1 MFKVK
6 AAIITLNG
14 RITLGQHNIRSIDI
28 ASLKTFVANRM
39 NYNEVDF
46 VSTTK
51 KRLKSDDP
59 EAVSYYKDASNTSLL
74 LYDDI
79 YVYNSTANFIGGAIQ
94 PHTVKQLKEISTHKG
109 RLFYIQTDPQ
119 LHLVNLATIIF
130 DALQKG
136 RKLTFANDL
145 RLTLDDV
152 EKMKQTSWTVLY
164 NGKNTDNYQNFYLKK
179 IASNHRCIIS
189 SFEYVDYF
197 EKLYATIPMELS
209 NDKPLDIR
217 EYDLVYYGNW
227 RPERAK
233 AFKKYFENNGLKN
246 YLIGIKPSHLDKV
259 IIHEVAFNDYTDH
272 SLLGNEINRAIASIV
287 IGDPTHG
294 DTEVKT
300 ARFFENIKCKVVSFI
315 DVQYDPKRVLYQNE
329 LLKSHLYVK
338 DGKELAQKLHKIKVR
353 KGLFERI
360 IDLQL
365 NELQYYY
372 K

>member
-1 MFKVK
+1 MK

-28 ASLKTFVANRM
+28 AALSKFIHHKFDYT
-39 NYNEVDF
+39 EVDF

-51 KRLKSDDP
+51 KRMKPDDP
-59 EAVSYYKDASNTSLL
+59 EAVNYYKDSQVTSLL
-74 LYDDI
+74 DYEHI
-79 YVYNSTANFIGGAIQ
+79 YVYNSTANFIGGSIQ
-94 PHTVKQLKEISTHKG
+94 PHTVKQLKEIASHKG

-119 LHLVNLATIIF
+119 LHLVDLATVIF

-145 RLTLDDV
+145 RLTSADV
-152 EKMKQTSWTVLY
+152 EKIKQQSWTVLY
-164 NGKNTDNYQNFYLKK
+164 NGKNTDNYLNFYLKK
-179 IASNHRCIIS
+179 IATNHRCKIS
-189 SFEYVDYF
+189 GFEYVDFF
-197 EKLYATIPMELS
+197 ERLYATVPMELS
-209 NDKPLDIR
+209 EDRPLDKR
-217 EYDLVYYGNW
+217 DYDLVYYGNW

-233 AFKKYFENNGLKN
+233 AFKKYFVNNGLRN
-246 YLIGIKPSHLDKV
+246 YLLGIKPSHLKDIV
-259 IIHEVAFNDYTDH
+259 VHDTVFNDYVNH
-272 SLLGNEINRAIASIV
+272 SLLGNEINKAIASVV

-294 DTEVKT
+294 DSEVKT
-300 ARFFENIKCKVVSFI
+300 ARFFENIKCRVVSFI
-315 DVQYDPKRVLYQNE
+315 DVQYDPKRVLYRNE

-338 DGKELAQKLHKIKVR
+338 DGKELAQKLHKIKER

-365 NELQYYY
+365 NELQYY

>member
-1 MFKVK
+1 MK

-14 RITLGQHNIRSIDI
+14 RITLGQHNIRSIDL
-28 ASLKTFVANRM
+28 ASLKAFVAKRM
-39 NYNEVDF
+39 NYNQVDF

-79 YVYNSTANFIGGAIQ
+79 YVYNSTANFIGGTVQ
-94 PHTVKQLKEISTHKG
+94 SHTIKQLKEISLHMG

-119 LHLVNLATIIF
+119 LHLVNLATVIY
-130 DALQKG
+130 DAVQRG
-136 RKLTFANDL
+136 RSLTFANDL
-145 RLTLDDV
+145 RLSYEDV
-152 EKMKQTSWTVLY
+152 ARIKLLSWTVLY
-164 NGKNTDNYQNFYLKK
+164 NGKNSENYLRFYTKK
-179 IASNHRCIIS
+179 ISSNHRCTIS
-189 SFEYVDYF
+189 NFEYVDYF
-197 EKLYATIPMELS
+197 EKLYATVPMLLS
-209 NDKPLDIR
+209 EDRPLRSR

-233 AFKKYFENNGLKN
+233 AFKKYFVNNGLKN
-246 YLIGIKPSHLDKV
+246 YLIGVKPNHLKDIV
-259 IIHEVAFNDYTDH
+259 MHDTNFNDYVNH
-272 SLLGNEINRAIASIV
+272 SLLGNEINRAIASVV

-300 ARFFENIKCKVVSFI
+300 ARFFENIKCRVVSFI
-315 DVQYDPKRVLYQNE
+315 DVQYDPKRVLYKNE

-338 DGKELAQKLHKIKVR
+338 DGRELAQKLNKIKER
-353 KGLFERI
+353 NGLFERI

-365 NELQYYY
+365 NELQYYR
-372 K
+372 